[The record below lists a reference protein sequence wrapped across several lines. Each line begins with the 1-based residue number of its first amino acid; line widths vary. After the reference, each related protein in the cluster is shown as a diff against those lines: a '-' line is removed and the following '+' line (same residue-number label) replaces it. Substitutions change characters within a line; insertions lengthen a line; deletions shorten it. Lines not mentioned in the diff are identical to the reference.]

1 MCAGPSWGST
11 TSEASTEAVRLACK
25 QLVATLKPHF
35 AEAGEN
41 ATWQEVILKVH
52 PEVGFNA
59 SKVRDPVPVLLSMCI
74 LQLLWSACILGVR
87 TLDYISC
94 ECPGLPLPMLAQTPD
109 RACMLHCVHRF
120 LIEQSRSLQ
129 RRTSCVNCLSL
140 ACLSEVCV

>member
-59 SKVRDPVPVLLSMCI
+59 SKARDCLYLFPYKMC
-74 LQLLWSACILGVR
+74 LATSP
-87 TLDYISC
+87 
-94 ECPGLPLPMLAQTPD
+94 ECLRPRHANAGMRPLRVSRFTCSNTCAMP
-109 RACMLHCVHRF
+109 HCVHRL
-120 LIEQSRSLQ
+120 LIAADLNLR
-129 RRTSCVNCLSL
+129 RRTPCFR
-140 ACLSEVCV
+140 